1 LDKRAVAVLA
11 LIFGGLF
18 VALFGFL
25 FLAFLA
31 VQGGAEGRPTGP
43 FGHGRIGVVE
53 IKGPID
59 ESDDAVKHLHEFLR
73 DDRVPAVVVR
83 VDSPGGAVGPSQE
96 IHAEVK
102 RLAGKKPVVVS
113 MGNLAASGGYYLS
126 VPATRIVANPG
137 TITGSIGVITQL
149 PNVTALADKLGVQV
163 NTVKSGPAK
172 DIGNPF
178 RPFSDE
184 DRTVFQGMIDDVYDQ
199 FVRAVAE
206 GRKLPVDKVR
216 AIADG
221 RVLTGEQAQEAGLV
235 DELGNF
241 RDAVRIAAE
250 LGHVEGEPELVYP
263 PKEEP
268 FLLRELL
275 AGSVRDAVHAGV
287 DELKGELTG
296 GGSSAG
302 VQYLLPIR

>member
-1 LDKRAVAVLA
+1 MDKRAVAVLA

-31 VQGGAEGRPTGP
+31 VRGGADGGPAGP
-43 FGHGRIGVVE
+43 FGKGRIGVVE
-53 IKGPID
+53 IKGAIE
-59 ESDDAVKHLHEFLR
+59 ESDEPVKHLHEFGV

-96 IHAEVK
+96 IHAEVR
-102 RLAGKKPVVVS
+102 RLAAKKPVVIS
-113 MGNLAASGGYYLS
+113 MGNLAASGGYYLA

-149 PNVTALADKLGVQV
+149 PNVTALADKIGVTV

-172 DIGNPF
+172 DLGNPF
-178 RPFSDE
+178 RPFSEE

-206 GRKLPVDKVR
+206 GRKLPLEKVR
-216 AIADG
+216 AVADG
-221 RVLTGEQAQEAGLV
+221 RVITGEAALELGLV

-250 LGHVEGEPELVYP
+250 LGGVEGEPRLVYP

-275 AGSVRDAVHAGV
+275 AGSVREAVHAGV
-287 DELKGELTG
+287 QELKGELTG
-296 GGSSAG
+296 AASGSA
-302 VQYLLPIR
+302 VQYLLPVR